1 MRWFLKFMIFLGIVM
16 SLALF
21 VFDFSDAQKS
31 ILISCIYGI
40 LVFIMFV
47 FISGFIYKIT
57 LRKIKKREFRK
68 LEFARKM
75 TKIYFIGILIMII
88 SILIFINSFLY
99 VKALLGNDML
109 VSLKVDEKNFVLKN
123 GEDLRI
129 NLKAK
134 VLTNPFCQAN
144 CSLILEDLSEG
155 KIVDYENHYLQF
167 SSPFSKDYIININ
180 EDTSGQR
187 FYRAE
192 LECNSTKN
200 LLCYVASE
208 TSKTRTELI
217 SVNHKLNDVQKKRQE
232 ELKNRTETA
241 SNKFYV
247 LQNNLTDLNLNFYFL
262 DLSEFEEESYK
273 LKNLSDDFLSR
284 INKSN
289 IFYEDQKYY
298 ELEREL
304 SSFET
309 ELKNFDE
316 RYNNLSS
323 SVFYNINLY
332 NSLTDNITAMYNE
345 SLFLYNYNFSNSS
358 VIVAESFINNFNSM
372 IPKMKE
378 YNSFEDKLFIFSQ
391 LESEKNNL
399 FSILINESIS
409 EIPKENVLNISIYF
423 FNLPKIE
430 INNETYFSNLTL
442 GEPSPICCLKNE
454 CYKCIDDSSINYPV
468 ILVHGHSFNEKIS
481 AELSLEAFSEFS
493 KRMETD
499 GYIYAGDLYGSRY
512 DESSQ
517 SYLGTINNSVV
528 IKTTYYIDILET
540 EEGSFILESKGDNI
554 DTYAER
560 LNEVVLNVKYLTG
573 KDKVIIVAHSMG
585 GLVTRRY
592 LQLYGEENLDRLVL
606 VGIPNK
612 GVDGFILNYCPVLG
626 ADVECADLSENSSF
640 LNELNNDSLPDIPVY
655 NIVGLGCFW
664 ENSDGDGIVKNKSA
678 YLEGAENVYVN
689 GTCKGFDFFHVNMIK
704 PNKYPEIYEIIKNF
718 IEN

>member
-1 MRWFLKFMIFLGIVM
+1 MILLGAIM
-16 SLALF
+16 SFALF

-47 FISGFIYKIT
+47 FISGFIYKIN
-57 LRKIKKREFRK
+57 LRKIKNKEFRQ
-68 LEFARKM
+68 LEFSRKM
-75 TKIYFIGILIMII
+75 DKIYFIGILIMII
-88 SILIFINSFLY
+88 SIIIFINSFLY

-109 VSLKVDEKNFVLKN
+109 VSLKVDEKNFLLKN
-123 GEDLRI
+123 GEDLHI
-129 NLKAK
+129 TLKAK

-144 CSLILEDLSEG
+144 CSLILEDLSDG
-155 KIVDYENHYLQF
+155 KIVDSENHYLQF
-167 SSPFSKDYIININ
+167 SSPLSKDYLITIN
-180 EDTSGQR
+180 EDTFGQR
-187 FYRAE
+187 FYRVE

-217 SVNHKLNDVQKKRQE
+217 SVNHELNDAQKKRQE

-241 SNKFYV
+241 NNEFYI
-247 LQNNLTDLNLNFYFL
+247 LQDNLTNLNLNFYFL
-262 DLSEFEEESYK
+262 DLSAFDEESYK
-273 LKNLSDDFLSR
+273 LKILSEGFLSK
-284 INKSN
+284 INNSN
-289 IFYEDQKYY
+289 TFYEDQKYY
-298 ELEREL
+298 DLEREL

-309 ELKNFDE
+309 ELENFDE
-316 RYNNLSS
+316 QFNNLSS
-323 SVFYNINLY
+323 SVCHDIISYNFLV
-332 NSLTDNITAMYNE
+332 DNITAMYNE
-345 SLFLYNYNFSNSS
+345 ILFLYNYNFSNSS
-358 VIVAESFINNFNSM
+358 IIVAESFINNFNSI
-372 IPKMKE
+372 IPKIKE
-378 YNSFEDKLFIFSQ
+378 YNSLEDKKIIFSQ
-391 LESEKNNL
+391 IESEKDNL
-399 FSILINESIS
+399 FSILINESNS
-409 EIPKENVLNISIYF
+409 EIPRENVLNISIYSF
-423 FNLPKIE
+423 DLPRIE
-430 INNETYFSNLTL
+430 INNKNYSSNFTL

-454 CYKCIDDSSINYPV
+454 CYKCIDDSSVNYPI

-493 KRMETD
+493 KRIESD

-528 IKTTYYIDILET
+528 IKTTYYIDIFET

-554 DTYAER
+554 DTYARR

-585 GLVTRRY
+585 GLVTRKY
-592 LQLYGEENLDRLVL
+592 IQLYGEENLDRVVL
-606 VGIPNK
+606 VGIPNN
-612 GVDGFILNYCPVLG
+612 GVDGFVLNYCPILG
-626 ADVECADLSENSSF
+626 ADAECADLSENSPF
-640 LNELNNDSLPDIPVY
+640 LTELNNDSLPNIPVY

-689 GTCKGFDFFHVNMIK
+689 GTCRGFDFFHVNMIK
-704 PNKYPEIYEIIKNF
+704 PSKYPEIYEIIKNF
-718 IEN
+718 IEK